1 MRGYVNMGNN
11 KLKRHKPQMLSRRM
25 TQFWSRDKVMALG
38 VAALLSVGG
47 VVLMS
52 ATSAMA
58 ANSSIGTAIT
68 RDDVLGDGAYQV
80 GEVQQPSGG
89 GSSNSGNGWYD
100 VHEKNPV
107 GGDGWYDVHETPNGN
122 SNDGWYDVH
131 EKPTNSNGWYDV
143 TERPTNG
150 NDGWYD
156 VHEKPTNSNDGWYDI
171 TENNP
176 PSSVGDGPA
185 IKDDDVADLIP
196 PAIKDDDDS
205 AGLIPPAIKDD
216 NDVADLIPPAI
227 KDNDDDSS
235 GLIPPAIKDDDDVAD
250 LIPPAIKDDEDDAS
264 SSAPGLIPPAT
275 LPDDSSSSGGDASS
289 GGSAG
294 GSSSSGGGSA
304 STPSTPSGDEKP
316 SGDAGDADG
325 NEQQKPSFKFVDG
338 ESGERDDFTWDA
350 TAHGDATIV
359 TFHWRFDGGAWQQCD
374 YADAADEVEIP
385 SYALV
390 MEAYVT
396 DSDGNDSEHVFWDII
411 EHMQVSSFRN
421 DTVDVSGDL
430 SGVDTS
436 DANGEAADDATD
448 DDKGD
453 ANNGKLNSV
462 RDMTGEYGDDVTTTT
477 EVVDGSDSDDVRSDM
492 PDTDDASDDSGNS
505 SDGNGVGSDTATS
518 GAYID
523 DADGSSTA
531 SDDSSTRTYGTA
543 YVDGDDSS
551 GYSGDATDAG
561 GAYETGA
568 SSYEVDSNPLVQT
581 GVSAMVGVPVLSGI
595 AVVVAAIGRKFRNM
609 R

>member
-1 MRGYVNMGNN
+1 MCGYVNMGNN
-11 KLKRHKPQMLSRRM
+11 KLKRRKPQMLSRST

-68 RDDVLGDGAYQV
+68 RDDLLGNGSYQV

-89 GSSNSGNGWYD
+89 GSSNIGNGWYD
-100 VHEKNPV
+100 VHEKDPV
-107 GGDGWYDVHETPNGN
+107 GGDGWYDVHETQNGN
-122 SNDGWYDVH
+122 SNDGWYNVN

-143 TERPTNG
+143 HEKEPTNE
-150 NDGWYD
+150 NGWYD
-156 VHEKPTNSNDGWYDI
+156 VTERPSNGNDGWYDI
-171 TENNP
+171 TESNP
-176 PSSVGDGPA
+176 PSSVGDGQA
-185 IKDDDVADLIP
+185 IK
-196 PAIKDDDDS
+196 DDDS

-227 KDNDDDSS
+227 KDDDDDSS
-235 GLIPPAIKDDDDVAD
+235 GLIPPAIKDDNDT
-250 LIPPAIKDDEDDAS
+250 S

-275 LPDDSSSSGGDASS
+275 LPDDSSSSGGGSSS
-289 GGSAG
+289 GGSSG
-294 GSSSSGGGSA
+294 GSSSNGGGST

-338 ESGERDDFTWDA
+338 ESGERDDFTWDT

-359 TFHWRFDGGAWQQCD
+359 TFHWRFDGGTWQQCD
-374 YADAADEVEIP
+374 YADAADEVEVP

-421 DTVDVSGDL
+421 DTVDVSGEL

-436 DANGEAADDATD
+436 DANGADTVDDATD
-448 DDKGD
+448 DEKGD

-477 EVVDGSDSDDVRSDM
+477 EVVDDSDDDDVRSGVS
-492 PDTDDASDDSGNS
+492 DTDDASDDGGSGN
-505 SDGNGVGSDTATS
+505 GNGIGSDAATS
-518 GAYID
+518 GAYVD
-523 DADGSSTA
+523 DVS
-531 SDDSSTRTYGTA
+531 SDDSSSDTTSTYGTA
-543 YVDGDDSS
+543 YVDGNDDAN
-551 GYSGDATDAG
+551 GYSIDAYDTYD
-561 GAYETGA
+561 TGT
-568 SSYEVDSNPLVQT
+568 SSYEVDENPLVQT
-581 GVSAMVGVPVLSGI
+581 GASAMVGVPVLSGI
-595 AVVVAAIGRKFRNM
+595 AVVIAAIGRKFRNM

>member
-1 MRGYVNMGNN
+1 MNMVNN
-11 KLKRHKPQMLSRRM
+11 KLKRRKPQILSRRT

-107 GGDGWYDVHETPNGN
+107 DGDGWYDVHETPNGN

-143 TERPTNG
+143 TERPSNG

-171 TENNP
+171 TETNP

-196 PAIKDDDDS
+196 PAIKDD
-205 AGLIPPAIKDD
+205 

-227 KDNDDDSS
+227 KDDDDDSS
-235 GLIPPAIKDDDDVAD
+235 GLIPPAIKDDDNVAD

-275 LPDDSSSSGGDASS
+275 LPDDSSSSGSGGGASS
-289 GGSAG
+289 SGSSG
-294 GSSSSGGGSA
+294 GSSSSGGGST

-316 SGDAGDADG
+316 SGDAGSDG
-325 NEQQKPSFKFVDG
+325 NDAEQPKPSFGFVDVDG
-338 ESGERDDFTWDA
+338 DSGERDDFTWDA
-350 TAHGDATIV
+350 TAHGDTTIV

-374 YADAADEVEIP
+374 YADAKDEVDIP

-436 DANGEAADDATD
+436 DANGADTVDDTTD
-448 DDKGD
+448 DEKGD

-477 EVVDGSDSDDVRSDM
+477 EVVDGSDAGDVRSDTF
-492 PDTDDASDDSGNS
+492 DTDDVSNDSGNS
-505 SDGNGVGSDTATS
+505 SDSNGVGSDTATS
-518 GAYID
+518 GAYVD
-523 DADGSSTA
+523 DTDGGSTA
-531 SDDSSTRTYGTA
+531 SDAASARTHGTA

-581 GVSAMVGVPVLSGI
+581 GASAMVGVPVLSGI
-595 AVVVAAIGRKFRNM
+595 AVVIAAIGRKFRNM

>member
-89 GSSNSGNGWYD
+89 DSSNSGN
-100 VHEKNPV
+100 
-107 GGDGWYDVHETPNGN
+107 
-122 SNDGWYDVH
+122 GWYDVH

-143 TERPTNG
+143 HEKEPTNENGWYDVTERPSNG

-171 TENNP
+171 TESNP

-227 KDNDDDSS
+227 KDDDDDSS
-235 GLIPPAIKDDDDVAD
+235 GLIPPAIKDDNDTNSSDHGF
-250 LIPPAIKDDEDDAS
+250 IPPV
-264 SSAPGLIPPAT
+264 T
-275 LPDDSSSSGGDASS
+275 LPDDSSSNGGGASS
-289 GGSAG
+289 GGSSG
-294 GSSSSGGGSA
+294 GASSSDGGSA

-316 SGDAGDADG
+316 SGDAGSGSGDS
-325 NEQQKPSFKFVDG
+325 EQPKPSFGFVDG
-338 ESGERDDFTWDA
+338 ESGDRDDFTWDA

-390 MEAYVT
+390 IEAYVT

-421 DTVDVSGDL
+421 DIVDVSGDL
-430 SGVDTS
+430 SGIDTS
-436 DANGEAADDATD
+436 DANGADTVDDTTD
-448 DDKGD
+448 DEKGD

-462 RDMTGEYGDDVTTTT
+462 RDMTGEYSDDVTTTT
-477 EVVDGSDSDDVRSDM
+477 EVVDDSDDDDVRSDVS
-492 PDTDDASDDSGNS
+492 DDESDSSDDSGNS
-505 SDGNGVGSDTATS
+505 GDSNGVGSDTATS
-518 GAYID
+518 GAYVD
-523 DADGSSTA
+523 DVS
-531 SDDSSTRTYGTA
+531 SDDSSSDMTSTYGTA
-543 YVDGDDSS
+543 YVDGNNDAN
-551 GYSGDATDAG
+551 GYSIDAYD
-561 GAYETGA
+561 TGT
-568 SSYEVDSNPLVQT
+568 SSYEVDENPLVQT
-581 GVSAMVGVPVLSGI
+581 GASAMVGVPVLSGI
-595 AVVVAAIGRKFRNM
+595 AVVIAAIGRKFRNI

>member
-68 RDDVLGDGAYQV
+68 LDDVLGDGSYQV

-100 VHEKNPV
+100 VHEKEPV

-216 NDVADLIPPAI
+216 DDAAGLIPPAI
-227 KDNDDDSS
+227 KDDDDVS

-275 LPDDSSSSGGDASS
+275 LPDNSSSSGGGSSS
-289 GGSAG
+289 GGSSG
-294 GSSSSGGGSA
+294 GSSSSGGGST

-316 SGDAGDADG
+316 SGGADG
-325 NEQQKPSFKFVDG
+325 DSGGDSEQQKPSFGFVDG
-338 ESGERDDFTWDA
+338 ESGDRDDFGWSA
-350 TAHGDATIV
+350 SAHGDATIV
-359 TFHWRFDGGAWQQCD
+359 TFHWRFDGGIWQQCD

-385 SYALV
+385 SYALG

-396 DSDGNDSEHVFWDII
+396 DSDGNDSEHAFWDII

-430 SGVDTS
+430 SGIDTS
-436 DANGEAADDATD
+436 GANGADTVDDATN

-462 RDMTGEYGDDVTTTT
+462 RDMTGEYSDDVTTTT
-477 EVVDGSDSDDVRSDM
+477 EVVDDSDYDDVRSDVN
-492 PDTDDASDDSGNS
+492 DTDNASDDSGNS
-505 SDGNGVGSDTATS
+505 GDGNGVGSDTATS
-518 GAYID
+518 GTYVD
-523 DADGSSTA
+523 DVS
-531 SDDSSTRTYGTA
+531 SDDSSSDATSTYGTA
-543 YVDGDDSS
+543 YVDGNDDAN
-551 GYSGDATDAG
+551 GYSIDAYN
-561 GAYETGA
+561 AYDTGT
-568 SSYEVDSNPLVQT
+568 SSYEVDENPLVQT
-581 GVSAMVGVPVLSGI
+581 GASAMVGVPVLSGI

>member
-1 MRGYVNMGNN
+1 MNMVNN
-11 KLKRHKPQMLSRRM
+11 KLKRRKPQILSRRT

-38 VAALLSVGG
+38 VAALLAVGG

-80 GEVQQPSGG
+80 GEVHQPSGG

-100 VHEKNPV
+100 VHEKDPV
-107 GGDGWYDVHETPNGN
+107 GGDGWYDVHENEPTN
-122 SNDGWYDVH
+122 SNDGWYDIH
-131 EKPTNSNGWYDV
+131 EKEPMNSNGWYDV

-156 VHEKPTNSNDGWYDI
+156 I

-176 PSSVGDGPA
+176 PSSIGDGPA

-196 PAIKDDDDS
+196 PAIKDD
-205 AGLIPPAIKDD
+205 

-227 KDNDDDSS
+227 KDDDDDSS

-250 LIPPAIKDDEDDAS
+250 LIPPAIKDDEDDIS

-275 LPDDSSSSGGDASS
+275 LPDDSSSSGGGASS
-289 GGSAG
+289 GGSSG
-294 GSSSSGGGSA
+294 GSSSSGGGST
-304 STPSTPSGDEKP
+304 STPSNPSGDKP
-316 SGDAGDADG
+316 SGGVDGDSGGDS
-325 NEQQKPSFKFVDG
+325 EQQKPSLGFVDG
-338 ESGERDDFTWDA
+338 DSGERKDFVWSA
-350 TAHGDATIV
+350 SAPGDATIV

-374 YADAADEVEIP
+374 YADAKDEVDIP

-430 SGVDTS
+430 SGIDTS
-436 DANGEAADDATD
+436 DANGADTVDDTTD
-448 DDKGD
+448 DEKGD

-477 EVVDGSDSDDVRSDM
+477 EVVDGNDAGDVRSDTF
-492 PDTDDASDDSGNS
+492 DTDDVSDDSGNS

-518 GAYID
+518 GAYVD
-523 DADGSSTA
+523 DADGGSTA
-531 SDDSSTRTYGTA
+531 SDAASARTHGTA

-551 GYSGDATDAG
+551 GYSG
-561 GAYETGA
+561 GAYDTGT
-568 SSYEVDSNPLVQT
+568 SSYDVDSNPLVQT
-581 GVSAMVGVPVLSGI
+581 GASAMVGVPVLSGI
-595 AVVVAAIGRKFRNM
+595 AVVIAAIGRKFRNM